1 MKNLTWLIAL
11 MAMAFFACSSEPASI
26 VTGKEFIQNR
36 SAVADTASIFH
47 SSDPFVMQLRYG
59 KAFDFAKVKWE
70 IVDANG
76 KVVSSKTSA
85 VNNKQDSYTVIVSSV
100 RHGGIASAAEI
111 FRAKEGTFTIRF
123 TNADAGTPILEK
135 QVQVVLNSQ
144 KIGD

>member
-1 MKNLTWLIAL
+1 
-11 MAMAFFACSSEPASI
+11 
-26 VTGKEFIQNR
+26 
-36 SAVADTASIFH
+36 
-47 SSDPFVMQLRYG
+47 MQLRYG

-100 RHGGIASAAEI
+100 RHGGIARAAEI

-144 KIGD
+144 KIGE